1 MDAEWGLSCCEENQP
16 SCPPFLRLQTAEL
29 CCYSPSSSL
38 FFFTGLLLRDIA
50 THWIKSN
57 NQMIPVWR
65 RTRSNISLRC
75 CKHDFCARALKLTSQ
90 SVILPASTLWSTPS
104 PSRSAS
110 SSWRLSRTCHWG
122 WHRLLTLHCGSPLWR
137 RRQDFSY
144 GARSPP
150 FSLSLLQ
157 PDTVDLN
164 SKLPITALRP
174 SGVF

>member
-1 MDAEWGLSCCEENQP
+1 M
-16 SCPPFLRLQTAEL
+16 
-29 CCYSPSSSL
+29 SSVS
-38 FFFTGLLLRDIA
+38 TPANSRIMLLLVLVLSLLLYRP
-50 THWIKSN
+50 TFKRYCNTLMKSN

-65 RTRSNISLRC
+65 RTHSNISLRC

-137 RRQDFSY
+137 RRQDFSD
-144 GARSPP
+144 GARSLP